1 MLDLMPSKK
10 VSKNRKN
17 EVESNLILFGL
28 ILVLILSL
36 VTFWHINYKKNQT
49 QSSGVGSGIGKEII
63 EKADLNQDG
72 KVDEKD
78 AKLIKDAFLKND
90 YESLKADLN
99 QDGKIDAKDYSL
111 FNSVVNLK
119 EKDTNATK

>member
-10 VSKNRKN
+10 INKSKKE

-36 VTFWHINYKKNQT
+36 VTFWHVSYKKNKSQNVNGGFFVEET
-49 QSSGVGSGIGKEII
+49 II
-63 EKADLNQDG
+63 KDADLNQDG

-78 AKLIKDAFLKND
+78 AKLIKQAFLKND
-90 YESLKADLN
+90 SESLKADLN
-99 QDGKIDAKDYSL
+99 QDGKVDAKDYSL
-111 FNSVVNLK
+111 FNRAINLK
-119 EKDTNATK
+119 EKDTNVTE